1 MVFRRGGPCARALNN
16 LNKGYLMGE
25 CTVLVGAQW
34 GDEGKGKV
42 IDVLTE
48 DVQYIVR
55 YQGGNNAGHTVVIG
69 ESQYVLHLIPSG
81 ILHEG
86 KICVIGHG
94 VVVDP
99 KALIE
104 EIKLLKTKN
113 ISVSGRLKISD
124 KAHVIF
130 PYHMKIDE
138 LREAKRKKGK
148 IGTTKKGIGPCYA
161 DKVSR
166 VGIRMGDLYDEEY
179 FKKILDENIKEKN
192 ILIKDLYGF
201 DEFSKDE
208 IFEEYIGYARFLKEF
223 ICDTTLL
230 LNDAL
235 KAGESILFEGAQGT
249 FLDVD
254 YGTYPYVTSSNSTA
268 GGACTGGGI
277 GPSRINRVL
286 GVVKAY
292 TTRVGEGPMPTEFGP
307 QLMEKI
313 REKGG
318 EFGAT
323 TGRARR
329 CGWFDSVLVKNSVE
343 INGIDSVIITKLD
356 VLDELETIK
365 ICSAYKYNGKIYKSI
380 PGIPEFL
387 DKCEPVYEEHQGW
400 MEPTSQVKSCGEL
413 PLAARKYLDRIK
425 ELISAPIMLVS
436 VGKSRQ
442 QTLVYSVK

>member
-1 MVFRRGGPCARALNN
+1 
-16 LNKGYLMGE
+16 MGE

-55 YQGGNNAGHTVVIG
+55 YQGGNNAGHTVVID
-69 ESQYVLHLIPSG
+69 ESQYILHLIPSG

-104 EIKLLKTKN
+104 EIKFLKTKN

-166 VGIRMGDLYDEEY
+166 VGIRMGDLYDKEY
-179 FKKILDENIKEKN
+179 FKKRLDENIKEKN
-192 ILIKDLYGF
+192 TLIKDLYGF
-201 DEFSKDE
+201 DEFSKDA
-208 IFEEYIGYARFLKEF
+208 ILEEYTGYACFLKEF
-223 ICDTTLL
+223 ICDTALL

-356 VLDELETIK
+356 VLDELKTIK
-365 ICSAYKYNGKIYKSI
+365 ICSAYKYGGKIYKSI
-380 PGIPEFL
+380 PGISGFL
-387 DKCEPVYEEHQGW
+387 DKCEPVYEEHSGW
-400 MEPTSQVKSCGEL
+400 MESTSQAKSCGEL
-413 PLAARKYLDRIK
+413 PLAARKYLDRIR

-436 VGKSRQ
+436 VGKSRR